1 MQLANLLRSMGYIV
15 SKELVYQQNY
25 IPMTRDELVGQLKK
39 ALKDKRFRHVLRVE
53 QTAIDLARKNNVDIE
68 KASIAGLCHDYAK
81 QRPDSDFIAEIKK
94 KGLDPLLLDYGNA
107 IWHGVV
113 GAELI
118 KDELGIWDEDI
129 LNAVRHHT
137 TGAPVMT
144 KLEQVIYMADYIEPG
159 RDFAGVNKARII
171 TAANLQAGVAYQT
184 KHTLAYLIANDK
196 PVYPKTIDTYN
207 AWVPQYE
214 GEID

>member
-1 MQLANLLRSMGYIV
+1 MNE
-15 SKELVYQQNY
+15 ELVYNKNY
-25 IPMTRDELVGQLKK
+25 IPMTRSELIDRLKK
-39 ALKDKRFRHVLRVE
+39 ALKDKRFQHVLRVE
-53 QTAIDLARKNNVDIE
+53 ETAIKLAEQYGVDVE

-81 QRPDSDFIAEIKK
+81 QRPDEDFIAEIKK
-94 KGLDPLLLDYGNA
+94 KGLNPLLLDYGNA

-144 KLEQVIYMADYIEPG
+144 KLEQVIYMAYYIEPG
-159 RDFAGVNKARII
+159 RDFAGVKKARVI

-184 KHTLAYLIANDK
+184 KHTLAYLIGNGK
-196 PVYPKTIDTYN
+196 PVYPKTIETYN

>member
-1 MQLANLLRSMGYIV
+1 MNE
-15 SKELVYQQNY
+15 ELVYNKSY
-25 IPMTRDELVGQLKK
+25 IPMTRSELIDRLKK
-39 ALKDKRFRHVLRVE
+39 ALKDKRFQHVLRVE
-53 QTAIDLARKNNVDIE
+53 ETAVKLAEQYGVDVE

-81 QRPDSDFIAEIKK
+81 QRPDEDFIAEIKK
-94 KGLDPLLLDYGNA
+94 KGLNPLLLDYGNA

-159 RDFAGVNKARII
+159 RDFTGVKKARVI

-184 KHTLAYLIANDK
+184 KHTLAYLIENGK
-196 PVYPKTIDTYN
+196 PVYSKTIDTYN

>member
-1 MQLANLLRSMGYIV
+1 MNE
-15 SKELVYQQNY
+15 ELIYNKNY
-25 IPMTRDELVGQLKK
+25 IPMTRSELIDRLKK
-39 ALKDKRFRHVLRVE
+39 ALKDKRFQHVLRVE
-53 QTAIDLARKNNVDIE
+53 ETAIKLAEQYGVDVE

-81 QRPDSDFIAEIKK
+81 QRPDEDFIAEIKK
-94 KGLDPLLLDYGNA
+94 KGLNPLLLDYGNA

-159 RDFAGVNKARII
+159 RDFVGVKKARVI

-184 KHTLAYLIANDK
+184 KHTLAYLIGNGK

>member
-1 MQLANLLRSMGYIV
+1 
-15 SKELVYQQNY
+15 
-25 IPMTRDELVGQLKK
+25 MTRSELIDRLKK
-39 ALKDKRFRHVLRVE
+39 ALKDKRFQHVLRVE
-53 QTAIDLARKNNVDIE
+53 ETAIKLAEQYGVDVE

-81 QRPDSDFIAEIKK
+81 QRPDEDFIAEIKK
-94 KGLDPLLLDYGNA
+94 KRLNPLLLDYGNA

-159 RDFAGVNKARII
+159 RDFTGVKKARVI

-184 KHTLAYLIANDK
+184 KHTLAYLIENGK

>member
-1 MQLANLLRSMGYIV
+1 MQLQNLLRSISYTV
-15 SKELVYQQNY
+15 TKEISYQKNY
-25 IPMTRDELVGQLKK
+25 VPLTRDELVDRLRK
-39 ALKDKRFRHVLRVE
+39 ALREKRFHHVLRVE
-53 QTAIDLARKNNVDIE
+53 QTAIELAKKNGVDVE

-81 QRPDSDFIAEIKK
+81 QRPAEDFIAEIKK
-94 KGLDPLLLDYGNA
+94 KGLDPDLLNYGNA

-113 GAELI
+113 GAELV

-159 RDFAGVNKARII
+159 RDFAGVDKAREI
-171 TAANLQAGVAYQT
+171 TADDLGAGVAYQT
-184 KHTLAYLIANDK
+184 KQTLEYLITRAK
-196 PVYPKTIDTYN
+196 PVYPKTIETYN

-214 GEID
+214 GKID

>member
-1 MQLANLLRSMGYIV
+1 MNE
-15 SKELVYQQNY
+15 ELVYNKSY
-25 IPMTRDELVGQLKK
+25 IPMTRSELIDRLKK
-39 ALKDKRFRHVLRVE
+39 ALKNKRFQHVLRVE
-53 QTAIDLARKNNVDIE
+53 KTAIELAAQYGVDIE

-81 QRPDSDFIAEIKK
+81 QRPDEDFIAEIKK
-94 KGLDPLLLDYGNA
+94 KGLNPLLLDYGNA

-144 KLEQVIYMADYIEPG
+144 KLEQVIYMADYIEPS
-159 RDFAGVNKARII
+159 RDFAGVKEARVI

-184 KHTLAYLIANDK
+184 KHTLAYLIGNGK
-196 PVYPKTIDTYN
+196 PVYPKTIETYN

>member
-1 MQLANLLRSMGYIV
+1 
-15 SKELVYQQNY
+15 
-25 IPMTRDELVGQLKK
+25 MTRSELINRLKK
-39 ALKDKRFRHVLRVE
+39 ALKNRRFQHVLRVE
-53 QTAIDLARKNNVDIE
+53 KTAIELAAQYGVDIE

-81 QRPDSDFIAEIKK
+81 QRPDEDFIAEIKK
-94 KGLDPLLLDYGNA
+94 KGLNPLLLDYGNA

-159 RDFAGVNKARII
+159 RDFTGVKKARVI
-171 TAANLQAGVAYQT
+171 TAVNLQAGVAYQT
-184 KHTLAYLIANDK
+184 KHTLAYLIENGK

>member
-1 MQLANLLRSMGYIV
+1 MTNNIGYTHHYSPLNREQLIER
-15 SKELVYQQNY
+15 
-25 IPMTRDELVGQLKK
+25 LKA
-39 ALKDKRFRHVLRVE
+39 ALTVPRFEHVLRVE
-53 QTAIDLARKNNVDIE
+53 ETAIKLAKQNGVNVE
-68 KASIAGLCHDYAK
+68 KASIAALCHDYAK
-81 QRPDSDFIAEIKK
+81 QRPDEDFITAIKQK
-94 KGLDPLLLDYGNA
+94 ELNRELLDYGNA

-137 TGAPVMT
+137 IGAPVMT
-144 KLEQVIYMADYIEPG
+144 KLEQVVYMADYIEPG
-159 RDFAGVNKARII
+159 RDFPEVKRAREI
-171 TAANLQAGVAYQT
+171 TSENLGAGVAYQT
-184 KHTLAYLIANDK
+184 KQTLKYLIERNL

-214 GEID
+214 GKID

>member
-1 MQLANLLRSMGYIV
+1 MNE
-15 SKELVYQQNY
+15 ELVYNKNY
-25 IPMTRDELVGQLKK
+25 IPMTRSELIDRLKK
-39 ALKDKRFRHVLRVE
+39 ALKDKRFQHVLRVE
-53 QTAIDLARKNNVDIE
+53 ETAIKLAEQYGVDVE

-81 QRPDSDFIAEIKK
+81 QRPDEDFIAEIKK
-94 KGLDPLLLDYGNA
+94 KGLNPLLLDYGNA

-159 RDFAGVNKARII
+159 RDFAGVKKTRVI

-184 KHTLAYLIANDK
+184 KHTLAYLIGNGK
-196 PVYPKTIDTYN
+196 PVYPKTIETYN

>member
-1 MQLANLLRSMGYIV
+1 MNE
-15 SKELVYQQNY
+15 ELVYNKSY
-25 IPMTRDELVGQLKK
+25 ISMTRSELIDRLKK
-39 ALKDKRFRHVLRVE
+39 ALKDKRFQHVLRVE
-53 QTAIDLARKNNVDIE
+53 ETAVKLAEQYGVDVE

-81 QRPDSDFIAEIKK
+81 QRPDEDFIAEIKK
-94 KGLDPLLLDYGNA
+94 KGLNPLLLDYGNA

-159 RDFAGVNKARII
+159 RDFTGVKKARVI

-184 KHTLAYLIANDK
+184 KHTLAYLIENGK

>member
-1 MQLANLLRSMGYIV
+1 MNE
-15 SKELVYQQNY
+15 ELIYNKSY
-25 IPMTRDELVGQLKK
+25 IPMTRSELIDHLEK
-39 ALKDKRFRHVLRVE
+39 ALKDKRFQHVLRVE
-53 QTAIDLARKNNVDIE
+53 ETAVKLAEQYGVDVE

-81 QRPDSDFIAEIKK
+81 QRPDEDFIAEIKK
-94 KGLDPLLLDYGNA
+94 KGLNPLLLDYGNA

-159 RDFAGVNKARII
+159 RDFVGVKKARVI

-184 KHTLAYLIANDK
+184 KHTLAYLIGNGK

>member
-1 MQLANLLRSMGYIV
+1 
-15 SKELVYQQNY
+15 
-25 IPMTRDELVGQLKK
+25 MTRSELIDRLKK
-39 ALKDKRFRHVLRVE
+39 ALKDKRFQHVLRVE
-53 QTAIDLARKNNVDIE
+53 ETAIKLAEQYGVDVE

-81 QRPDSDFIAEIKK
+81 QRSDEDFIAEIKK
-94 KGLDPLLLDYGNA
+94 KRLNPLLLDYGNA

-159 RDFAGVNKARII
+159 RDFTGVKKARVI

-184 KHTLAYLIANDK
+184 KHTLAYLIENGK

>member
-1 MQLANLLRSMGYIV
+1 MNE
-15 SKELVYQQNY
+15 ELVYNKSY
-25 IPMTRDELVGQLKK
+25 IPMTRSELIDRLKK
-39 ALKDKRFRHVLRVE
+39 ALKNKRFQHVLRVE
-53 QTAIDLARKNNVDIE
+53 KTAIELAAQYGVDIE

-81 QRPDSDFIAEIKK
+81 QRPDEDFIAEIKK
-94 KGLDPLLLDYGNA
+94 KGLNPLLLDYGNA

-144 KLEQVIYMADYIEPG
+144 KLEQVIYMVDYIEPG
-159 RDFAGVNKARII
+159 RDFAGVKKARVI

-184 KHTLAYLIANDK
+184 KHTLAYLIENGK

>member
-1 MQLANLLRSMGYIV
+1 MNE
-15 SKELVYQQNY
+15 ELVYNKNY
-25 IPMTRDELVGQLKK
+25 IPMTRSELIDRLKK
-39 ALKDKRFRHVLRVE
+39 ALKDKRFQHVLRVE
-53 QTAIDLARKNNVDIE
+53 ETAVKLAEQYGVDVE

-81 QRPDSDFIAEIKK
+81 QRPDEDFIAEIKK
-94 KGLDPLLLDYGNA
+94 KGLNPLLLDYGNA

-159 RDFAGVNKARII
+159 RDFTGVKKARVI

-184 KHTLAYLIANDK
+184 KHTLAYLIENGK

>member
-1 MQLANLLRSMGYIV
+1 MNV
-15 SKELVYQQNY
+15 ELVYNKSY
-25 IPMTRDELVGQLKK
+25 IPMTRSELIDRLKK
-39 ALKDKRFRHVLRVE
+39 ALKDKRFQHVLRVE
-53 QTAIDLARKNNVDIE
+53 ETAVKLAEQYGVDVE

-81 QRPDSDFIAEIKK
+81 QRPDEDFIAEIKK
-94 KGLDPLLLDYGNA
+94 KGLNPLLLDYGNA

-159 RDFAGVNKARII
+159 RDFTGVKKARVI

-184 KHTLAYLIANDK
+184 KHTLAYLIENGK

>member
-1 MQLANLLRSMGYIV
+1 MSEEIVYTKKYI
-15 SKELVYQQNY
+15 S
-25 IPMTRDELVGQLKK
+25 MTRLELIERLKK
-39 ALKDKRFRHVLRVE
+39 ELKDKRFHHVLRVE
-53 QTAIDLARKNNVDIE
+53 ATAIDLAIKNGVNVE
-68 KASIAGLCHDYAK
+68 KASIAGLVHDYAK
-81 QRPDSDFIAEIKK
+81 QRPDSDFINEIKQK
-94 KGLDPLLLDYGNA
+94 RLDPELLNYGNA
-107 IWHGVV
+107 IWHGIV

-118 KDELGIWDEDI
+118 KDELNIWDEDI

-159 RDFAGVNKARII
+159 RDFAGVKKARLI
-171 TAANLQAGVAYQT
+171 TATNLQAGVAYQT
-184 KHTLAYLIANDK
+184 KHTLNYLVANGK
-196 PVYPKTIDTYN
+196 TVYPKTIDTYN

>member
-1 MQLANLLRSMGYIV
+1 MN
-15 SKELVYQQNY
+15 KELVYNKNY
-25 IPMTRDELVGQLKK
+25 IPMTRSELIDRLKK
-39 ALKDKRFRHVLRVE
+39 ALKNKRFQHVLRVE
-53 QTAIDLARKNNVDIE
+53 ETAIKLAEQYGVDVE

-81 QRPDSDFIAEIKK
+81 QRPDEDFIAEIKK
-94 KGLDPLLLDYGNA
+94 KGLNPLLLDYGNA

-144 KLEQVIYMADYIEPG
+144 KLEQVIYMADYIEPS
-159 RDFAGVNKARII
+159 RDFAGVKEARVI

-184 KHTLAYLIANDK
+184 KHTLAYLIGNGK
-196 PVYPKTIDTYN
+196 PVYPKTIETYN

>member
-1 MQLANLLRSMGYIV
+1 MNE
-15 SKELVYQQNY
+15 ELVYNKSY
-25 IPMTRDELVGQLKK
+25 IPMTRSELIDRLKK
-39 ALKDKRFRHVLRVE
+39 ALKDKRFQHVLRVE
-53 QTAIDLARKNNVDIE
+53 ETAVKLAEQYGVDVE

-81 QRPDSDFIAEIKK
+81 QRPDEDFIAEIKK
-94 KGLDPLLLDYGNA
+94 KGLNPLLLDYGNA

-159 RDFAGVNKARII
+159 RDFVGVKKARVI

-184 KHTLAYLIANDK
+184 KHTLAYLIENGK
-196 PVYPKTIDTYN
+196 PVYSKTIDTYN

>member
-1 MQLANLLRSMGYIV
+1 MNE
-15 SKELVYQQNY
+15 ELVYNKSY
-25 IPMTRDELVGQLKK
+25 IPMTRSELIDRLKK
-39 ALKDKRFRHVLRVE
+39 ALKDKRFQHVLRVE
-53 QTAIDLARKNNVDIE
+53 ETAAKLAEQYGVDVE

-81 QRPDSDFIAEIKK
+81 QRPDEDFIAEIKK
-94 KGLDPLLLDYGNA
+94 KGLNPLLLDYGNA

-159 RDFAGVNKARII
+159 RDFTGVKKARVI

-184 KHTLAYLIANDK
+184 KHTLAYLIENGK
-196 PVYPKTIDTYN
+196 PVYSKTIDTYN

>member
-1 MQLANLLRSMGYIV
+1 MNE
-15 SKELVYQQNY
+15 ELVYNKSY
-25 IPMTRDELVGQLKK
+25 IPMTRSELIDRLKK
-39 ALKDKRFRHVLRVE
+39 ALKDKRFQHVLRVE
-53 QTAIDLARKNNVDIE
+53 ETAVKLAEQYGVDVE

-81 QRPDSDFIAEIKK
+81 QRPDEDFIAEIKK
-94 KGLDPLLLDYGNA
+94 KGLNPLLLDYGNA

-159 RDFAGVNKARII
+159 RDFTGVKKARVI

-184 KHTLAYLIANDK
+184 KHTLAYLIENGK
-196 PVYPKTIDTYN
+196 PVYSKTIDTYN

-214 GEID
+214 GDID

>member
-1 MQLANLLRSMGYIV
+1 VNE
-15 SKELVYQQNY
+15 ELVYNKSY
-25 IPMTRDELVGQLKK
+25 IPMTRSELIDRLKK
-39 ALKDKRFRHVLRVE
+39 ALKDKRFQHVLRVE
-53 QTAIDLARKNNVDIE
+53 ETAIKLAEQYGVDVE

-81 QRPDSDFIAEIKK
+81 QRSDEDFIAEIKK
-94 KGLDPLLLDYGNA
+94 KRLNPLLLDYGNA

-159 RDFAGVNKARII
+159 RDFTGVKKARVI

-184 KHTLAYLIANDK
+184 KHTLAYLIENGK

>member
-1 MQLANLLRSMGYIV
+1 MNE
-15 SKELVYQQNY
+15 ELVYNKSY
-25 IPMTRDELVGQLKK
+25 IPMTRSELIDRLKK
-39 ALKDKRFRHVLRVE
+39 ALKDKRFQHVLRVE
-53 QTAIDLARKNNVDIE
+53 ETAIKLAEQYGVDVE

-81 QRPDSDFIAEIKK
+81 QRSDEDFIAEIKK
-94 KGLDPLLLDYGNA
+94 KRLNPLLLDYGNA

-159 RDFAGVNKARII
+159 RDFTGVKKARVI

-184 KHTLAYLIANDK
+184 KHTLA
-196 PVYPKTIDTYN
+196 
-207 AWVPQYE
+207 
-214 GEID
+214 

>member
-1 MQLANLLRSMGYIV
+1 MNE
-15 SKELVYQQNY
+15 ELVYNKSY
-25 IPMTRDELVGQLKK
+25 IPMTQSELIDRLKK
-39 ALKDKRFRHVLRVE
+39 ALKDKRFQHVLRVE
-53 QTAIDLARKNNVDIE
+53 ETAVKLAEQYGVDVE

-81 QRPDSDFIAEIKK
+81 QRPDEDFIAEIKK
-94 KGLDPLLLDYGNA
+94 KGLNPLLLDYGNA

-159 RDFAGVNKARII
+159 RDFTGVKKARVI

-184 KHTLAYLIANDK
+184 KHTLAYLIENGK
-196 PVYPKTIDTYN
+196 PVYSKTIDTYN

>member
-1 MQLANLLRSMGYIV
+1 MNE
-15 SKELVYQQNY
+15 ELVYNKNY
-25 IPMTRDELVGQLKK
+25 IPMTRSELIDRLKK
-39 ALKDKRFRHVLRVE
+39 ALKDKRFQHVLRVE
-53 QTAIDLARKNNVDIE
+53 ETAIKLAEQYGVDVE

-81 QRPDSDFIAEIKK
+81 QRPDEDFIAEIKK
-94 KGLDPLLLDYGNA
+94 KGLNPLLLDYGNA

-159 RDFAGVNKARII
+159 RDVAGVKKARVI

-184 KHTLAYLIANDK
+184 KHTLAYLIGNGK
-196 PVYPKTIDTYN
+196 PVYPKTIETYN
-207 AWVPQYE
+207 AWVPHYE

>member
-1 MQLANLLRSMGYIV
+1 MNE
-15 SKELVYQQNY
+15 ELVYNKSY
-25 IPMTRDELVGQLKK
+25 IPMTRSELINRLKK
-39 ALKDKRFRHVLRVE
+39 ALKNRRFQHVLRVE
-53 QTAIDLARKNNVDIE
+53 KTAIELAAQYGVDIE

-81 QRPDSDFIAEIKK
+81 QRPDEDFIAEIKK
-94 KGLDPLLLDYGNA
+94 KGLNPLLLDYGNA

-159 RDFAGVNKARII
+159 RDFAGAKKARVI

-184 KHTLAYLIANDK
+184 KHTLAYLIENGK

>member
-1 MQLANLLRSMGYIV
+1 MN
-15 SKELVYQQNY
+15 KELVYNKSY
-25 IPMTRDELVGQLKK
+25 ISMTRSELIDRLKR
-39 ALKDKRFRHVLRVE
+39 ALKDKRFQHVLRVE
-53 QTAIDLARKNNVDIE
+53 ETAIELAAQYGVDIE

-81 QRPDSDFIAEIKK
+81 QRPDEDFIAEIKK
-94 KGLDPLLLDYGNA
+94 KGLNPLLLDYGNA

-159 RDFAGVNKARII
+159 RDFEGVKKARVI

-184 KHTLAYLIANDK
+184 KHTLAYLIENGK

>member
-1 MQLANLLRSMGYIV
+1 MNE
-15 SKELVYQQNY
+15 ELIYNKSY
-25 IPMTRDELVGQLKK
+25 IPMTRSELIDHLEK
-39 ALKDKRFRHVLRVE
+39 ALKDKRFQHVLRVE
-53 QTAIDLARKNNVDIE
+53 ETAVKLAEQYGVDVE

-81 QRPDSDFIAEIKK
+81 QRPDEDFIAEIKK
-94 KGLDPLLLDYGNA
+94 KGLNPLLLDYGNA

-137 TGAPVMT
+137 TGTPVMT

-159 RDFAGVNKARII
+159 RDFVGVKKARVI

-184 KHTLAYLIANDK
+184 KHTLAYLIENGK

>member
-1 MQLANLLRSMGYIV
+1 MNE
-15 SKELVYQQNY
+15 ELVYNKSY
-25 IPMTRDELVGQLKK
+25 IPMTRSELIDRLKK
-39 ALKDKRFRHVLRVE
+39 ALKDKRFQHVLRVE
-53 QTAIDLARKNNVDIE
+53 ETSVKLAEQYGVDVE

-81 QRPDSDFIAEIKK
+81 QRPDEDFIAEIKK
-94 KGLDPLLLDYGNA
+94 KGLNPLLLDYGNA

-159 RDFAGVNKARII
+159 RDFTGVKKARVI

-184 KHTLAYLIANDK
+184 KHTLAYLIENGK